1 MSLGSTASNY
11 RTQRANVNEYRK
23 YYKAGGTSYSRRSL
37 PQVEFHWEDRGLGK
51 LQKTST
57 NQGLVETKQ
66 DFIVMN
72 CMMLI
77 LSTRTIKRRDSPLW
91 AMIIVNSLTK
101 RYDLSWSWTQKG
113 HQKGE
118 CPGVTQVS
126 WIRQEYSRFRWKD
139 YLVSLL
145 SYSTLIAKFG
155 VKYALEYFWNPMEL
169 RTPLSIPWV
178 FTQLSSASK
187 FWRVE
192 RTRWDSHKL
201 KRCEFTH
208 WNRAVE
214 SHLNKLN

>member
-11 RTQRANVNEYRK
+11 RTQRANVHEYRK

-66 DFIVMN
+66 GFIVMN
-72 CMMLI
+72 CVKLI

-113 HQKGE
+113 HQKGQGGRMPRGN
-118 CPGVTQVS
+118 PGELDKTGVFPFQV
-126 WIRQEYSRFRWKD
+126 EG
-139 YLVSLL
+139 LPCLTSLL
-145 SYSTLIAKFG
+145 LHINCEIWCKICI
-155 VKYALEYFWNPMEL
+155 
-169 RTPLSIPWV
+169 RV
-178 FTQLSSASK
+178 FLK
-187 FWRVE
+187 
-192 RTRWDSHKL
+192 SHG
-201 KRCEFTH
+201 T
-208 WNRAVE
+208 
-214 SHLNKLN
+214 